1 MGPKIFK
8 LHRIFIELLYNTCLP
23 GSKHRLLRSKT
34 CGSRYALERVR
45 LISVASSF
53 PPRPSNSGVA
63 FAEQSTKNSILPSFG
78 LPGSGTSSSAEPIEL
93 QQLVQVFNNF

>member
-1 MGPKIFK
+1 MY
-8 LHRIFIELLYNTCLP
+8 RIFVELLYNTCLP

-78 LPGSGTSSSAEPIEL
+78 LPGSGTSIGGFEL
-93 QQLVQVFNNF
+93 DKKIYHICRILNLIL